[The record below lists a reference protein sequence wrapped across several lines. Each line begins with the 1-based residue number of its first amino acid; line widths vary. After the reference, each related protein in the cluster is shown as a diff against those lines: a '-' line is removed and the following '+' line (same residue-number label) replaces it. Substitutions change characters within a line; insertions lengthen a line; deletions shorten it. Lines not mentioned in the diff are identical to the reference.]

1 MVKNNG
7 WLSEYIA
14 ITRSVKQGCP
24 VSALLIIICIE
35 MLSRKI
41 NNELQRNGIKIN
53 TLIDTNSQSEFRTMQ
68 YADDIIL
75 ILNDK
80 LSLQRALDIIKQ
92 FSDSAGPKLN
102 LEKSEIVGNGRFKKW
117 NEICGIKVSEY
128 TRCLGIY
135 VGHNTE
141 KCNQQNW
148 DEKIKKLDI
157 ILKSWSKR
165 HLTMFGK
172 IIVVK
177 CIISM
182 YTLHTNFG
190 LCLL

>member
-1 MVKNNG
+1 
-7 WLSEYIA
+7 
-14 ITRSVKQGCP
+14 
-24 VSALLIIICIE
+24 

-41 NNELQRNGIKIN
+41 NNDLQINGININ
-53 TLIDTNSQSEFRTMQ
+53 TLIDTNSQSEFRTMH

-75 ILNDK
+75 MLNDK

-102 LEKSEIVGNGRFKKW
+102 LEKSEIIGNGRFRKW
-117 NEICGIKVSEY
+117 NEICGINVSEY

-148 DEKIKKLDI
+148 DEKI
-157 ILKSWSKR
+157 
-165 HLTMFGK
+165 
-172 IIVVK
+172 
-177 CIISM
+177 
-182 YTLHTNFG
+182 
-190 LCLL
+190 